1 MNNAGGIHPQAN
13 GPIEPGSIV
22 KVAPQ
27 QLQARDPYRP
37 YGGEQAGQADKEDL
51 WEFVLGLWRIMM
63 KRKGLITALALGFLA
78 VGSLYTL
85 MQTPLYTST
94 VRIQIDRS
102 GPRIMKDGDVL
113 ATETND
119 SAEFMRTQIELL
131 LSRSLAERVVTAA
144 RLADEPNLIKSRD
157 ISPWAA
163 AGRVFGIEPATGST
177 GRAALERRSHGVVL
191 LNRGVKPVAGSRLV
205 DLSFSDPNPA
215 LAQRVANAYG
225 DEYIASTLDKRFQA
239 NAYAKTFLED
249 QVNQLK
255 AKLEE
260 QEKTLLEFA
269 EKEQIIVVNERAS
282 IAETNLGAANT
293 ALGNLVT
300 ERIKHEQ
307 QWKLAETANGLNL
320 PQVLSNATV
329 ESLRQRRYTLV
340 TEYQEKLE
348 TFKPGYPAMV
358 QINSKIKE
366 VDRQLVGELETIK
379 KSLNGA
385 YQSTLNQE
393 NEMKARIEELR
404 GEVLDLQKRSIQY
417 TSMKREV
424 DSTRQIYNGLLQRF
438 KEVDVAGGMGANN
451 IFVVDRALAPSVPS
465 SPNVPRSVLI
475 SLLLG
480 LGVGMM
486 SAYVLERLDDTIRA
500 PEQLESIA
508 RVATLGIIPKV
519 ETDQME
525 AQFNDPRSGL
535 AESYRSL
542 CTGLQFSTDSGLPK
556 TMLITSA
563 GPAEGKSSTALAIS
577 RHFASMGLKVLLID
591 ADLRNPSLHK
601 KLNLE
606 NTTGLSNYLTG
617 ACSPPDAFQRTSL
630 PNLAFMPSGPLPPN
644 AADILASP
652 KLGSLLNVGLEVFD
666 FIVLDGPPVM
676 GLADAP
682 ILSNAAMATVFV
694 AGAGQ
699 ARLGHVRG
707 ALRRLQMAR
716 SPVIGT
722 ILTKYEAKM
731 GSYGYGYGYSYGYGY
746 GYGYGGAGYGK
757 ESSEPGKQL
766 VKS

>member
-1 MNNAGGIHPQAN
+1 MNNAGGIHPQGSGPVPAQAN

-163 AGRVFGIEPATGST
+163 AGRVFGIEPATGSS
-177 GRAALERRSHGVVL
+177 GRAALERRSLGVVL

-424 DSTRQIYNGLLQRF
+424 DLTRQIYNGLLQRF

-465 SPNVPRSVLI
+465 SPSACWRAAGRLSMCVHPSVWRGLAPVLAAAKPARFRGRHRSRGRAMARRTLVPMAR
-475 SLLLG
+475 
-480 LGVGMM
+480 
-486 SAYVLERLDDTIRA
+486 
-500 PEQLESIA
+500 A
-508 RVATLGIIPKV
+508 RVQARSRSPSSSVTWAIG
-519 ETDQME
+519 
-525 AQFNDPRSGL
+525 SGL
-535 AESYRSL
+535 AGSFRKR
-542 CTGLQFSTDSGLPK
+542 P
-556 TMLITSA
+556 TSPNWMWKA
-563 GPAEGKSSTALAIS
+563 SPRAALACRCAIPAAARTWRWRWRS
-577 RHFASMGLKVLLID
+577 RA
-591 ADLRNPSLHK
+591 
-601 KLNLE
+601 
-606 NTTGLSNYLTG
+606 
-617 ACSPPDAFQRTSL
+617 
-630 PNLAFMPSGPLPPN
+630 
-644 AADILASP
+644 
-652 KLGSLLNVGLEVFD
+652 
-666 FIVLDGPPVM
+666 
-676 GLADAP
+676 
-682 ILSNAAMATVFV
+682 
-694 AGAGQ
+694 
-699 ARLGHVRG
+699 
-707 ALRRLQMAR
+707 
-716 SPVIGT
+716 
-722 ILTKYEAKM
+722 
-731 GSYGYGYGYSYGYGY
+731 
-746 GYGYGGAGYGK
+746 
-757 ESSEPGKQL
+757 
-766 VKS
+766 